1 MRMQRAFARFPRRL
15 VVLVG
20 SDIPALGVGDVRGA
34 ARGLRRWDALFGPAA
49 DGGYYLVAM
58 GGRRPARAFAGV
70 RWSSADALADTL
82 RNFDRLR
89 VGFGRV
95 LRDVDCAADF
105 SDLAR

>member
-1 MRMQRAFARFPRRL
+1 MHRAFARFPRRR

-20 SDIPALGVGDVRGA
+20 SDIPALRVGDVQGA
-34 ARGLRRWDALFGPAA
+34 ARGLRRWDAVFGPAV

-58 GGRRPARAFAGV
+58 AGRRPARPFAWV

-82 RNFDRLR
+82 RNFERFR

-95 LRDVDCAADF
+95 LRDVDSTADF
-105 SDLAR
+105 SNPAP